1 EVFTKERPSYIAGHV
16 KAWDN
21 KEDQWYLSD
30 PYLRVGEPTMINF
43 FYIFQKNPIEY
54 WSAMYNNYVAKDE
67 NKALQHEKYKNAIDK
82 KLIENDLNHEIE
94 KVSADLNA
102 KFKIEKKILRNH
114 ITSNVRDARP

>member
-1 EVFTKERPSYIAGHV
+1 
-16 KAWDN
+16 
-21 KEDQWYLSD
+21 
-30 PYLRVGEPTMINF
+30 MINF